1 MAKSVAN
8 VNIATDTFAGWV
20 GKTNVLLDAM
30 TNEIVSVS
38 NTTYGANVSG
48 NGSVIGTLSANTLSA
63 TVIRGG
69 GVSNTAN
76 VAFITIG
83 IANSTVS
90 SNVVIT
96 GYTAN
101 VSANAL
107 NITSNT
113 VVNAASFTANVSTIG
128 VYGNVSINSNTS
140 HNFTLAGNTGT
151 VNAKSL
157 AISSNVNFTGAN
169 VIISTTNASIT
180 SANLTIDGGDLNLY
194 SNVTLAADVFTSSA
208 NLDWNSSNVYIN
220 SANVYI
226 TGGTLNL
233 VSNVYITAVNT
244 DIESSNT
251 YINGGR
257 LNIASNVNITG
268 VNTAIASTNTAISG
282 GRLNVSSNVNITSA
296 NITITGVTTISNTLS
311 ISSNATLSGTLLFNG
326 SSAGIN
332 QSTNN
337 YAFPGD
343 GTSSNV
349 VDSFAIS
356 EFKSAKYT
364 VSAKNN
370 ANAEHVIISEIT
382 GVVNSSNVF
391 STEFGTIFSNTKF
404 MTYSLDAN
412 TTHVRLLAV
421 ANSTVTNASI
431 TVVRTSFK

>member
-30 TNEIVSVS
+30 TNEVVSVS
-38 NTTYGANVSG
+38 NTVSGANVSG
-48 NGSVIGTLSANTLSA
+48 NGTVYGTLSANTLSA
-63 TVIRGG
+63 SVIRGG
-69 GVSNTAN
+69 GVGNTAN
-76 VAFITIG
+76 VSFITIG

-113 VVNAASFTANVSTIG
+113 VVNAASFTANVSAINA
-128 VYGNVSINSNTS
+128 YGNVVINSNTS
-140 HNFTLAGNTGT
+140 HNFTFAGNTGT
-151 VNAKSL
+151 IN
-157 AISSNVNFTGAN
+157 AISLSVSSNINFTGAN
-169 VIISTTNASIT
+169 VIVSTTNAAIT
-180 SANLTIDGGDLNLY
+180 SANLTIDGGDLNLF
-194 SNVTLAADVFTSSA
+194 SNTTFTGDVFTSSA

-220 SANVYI
+220 TTSMSVI
-226 TGGTLNL
+226 GGTISLI
-233 VSNVYITAVNT
+233 SNVYITAVNT
-244 DIESSNT
+244 DIESANT
-251 YINGGR
+251 FINGGR
-257 LNIASNVNITG
+257 LNIASNVYVTG

-282 GRLNVSSNVNITSA
+282 GRLNISSNVNITGA
-296 NITITGVTTISNTLS
+296 NTTITGVVTLSNTIS

-332 QSTNN
+332 QTSGN

-343 GTSSNV
+343 GSSSNV
-349 VDSFAIS
+349 VDSFVIS

-370 ANAEHVIISEIT
+370 ANADHIVISEIT

-404 MTYSLDAN
+404 ITYSLDAN

-421 ANSTVTNASI
+421 ANSTITNTNI